1 MEGKTKRNDL
11 LFDKLSFEIVG
22 SAFEIQNEL
31 GSGLLEKTYYKALA
45 QEFTRRGIKFE
56 QQVYFPVKYKGE
68 IVGRRY
74 FDFLVEGK
82 IVVELKCE
90 KNFSRST
97 IKQVFDYLVS
107 SDLQLGIIL
116 NFNSEGV
123 RQKRIVNLPDL
134 KIQKQPNSYIS
145 KN

>member
-1 MEGKTKRNDL
+1 MRNDL

-22 SAFEIQNEL
+22 SAFEVQNEL
-31 GSGLLEKTYYKALA
+31 CSGLLEKTYYKALA
-45 QEFTRRGIKFE
+45 QEFTRRGIKFK
-56 QQVYFPVKYKGE
+56 QQVYFPIKYKGE
-68 IVGRRY
+68 IVGKRY
-74 FDFLVEGK
+74 FDFLVEDK

-107 SDLQLGIIL
+107 SNLQLGIIL
-116 NFNSEGV
+116 NFGSEGV
-123 RQKRIVNLPDL
+123 RQKRIVNLPDF
-134 KIQKQPNSYIS
+134 KVVKPTPNSYIS